1 MKEIKLEKYEIKAEG
16 QPLPVKIDEGYF
28 VYLASRFKPKSG
40 QNQKGFSYSEFK
52 EFARIDEA
60 LLKADKTGVLE
71 LEEADFDKLFEKLK
85 KTEWGNAAKETVKA
99 VLKLIEKFEKAK
111 EVKK

>member
-1 MKEIKLEKYEIKAEG
+1 MKTIKLEKYEIKAEG
-16 QPLPVKIDEGYF
+16 VPQPIKIEEANF
-28 VYLASRFKPKSG
+28 VYMASRFKPQAG
-40 QNQKGFSYSEFK
+40 QNQKGFSYEEFK
-52 EFARIDEA
+52 EFARVDEA
-60 LLKADKTGVLE
+60 LLKADKSGVLE
-71 LEEADFDKLFEKLK
+71 LEESDFEKLFEKLK